1 MPRKGSLKLVYVPLY
16 SCDVVLILDIRRND
30 TLAMPL
36 GRMRATLF
44 LEFEGFGT
52 AFDSETY
59 FSSPRMSLSR
69 L

>member
-1 MPRKGSLKLVYVPLY
+1 MPLKGCSKLEYVLVF
-16 SCDVVLILDIRRND
+16 SCDDVLIIDLRRD
-30 TLAMPL
+30 DPLAVSL

-52 AFDSETY
+52 AFDGETY

>member
-1 MPRKGSLKLVYVPLY
+1 MLLKGSLKLAYVSLL
-16 SCDVVLILDIRRND
+16 SCDDVLMIDLRRDD

-52 AFDSETY
+52 AFDGETY